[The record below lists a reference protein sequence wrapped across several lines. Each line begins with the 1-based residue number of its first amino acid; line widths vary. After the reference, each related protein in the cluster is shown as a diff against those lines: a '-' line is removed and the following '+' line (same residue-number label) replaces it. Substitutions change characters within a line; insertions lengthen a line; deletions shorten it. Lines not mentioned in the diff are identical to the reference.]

1 MNSKGEFLK
10 FRTLHIQKRNY
21 NYYLSLNFILFICL
35 KNKKKIFLY
44 YNRCKLLT
52 FTKKIKEH
60 LSTRS
65 RAYLKASVYIY
76 IYIYLYYIFGCH
88 SLDSRVLKRDK
99 YPLISCEMD
108 WVHFILQIIYYK
120 FRDEI
125 LSHDSK
131 F

>member
-10 FRTLHIQKRNY
+10 FRTLHVQKRNY

-35 KNKKKIFLY
+35 KKKYIFLY

-65 RAYLKASVYIY
+65 RAYSEASVCVYIY
-76 IYIYLYYIFGCH
+76 IYIYYIWM
-88 SLDSRVLKRDK
+88 S
-99 YPLISCEMD
+99 
-108 WVHFILQIIYYK
+108 
-120 FRDEI
+120 
-125 LSHDSK
+125 
-131 F
+131 